1 MPRPARSR
9 RVPHRAVKSG
19 KDPASLHPHERE
31 ILQRAVDAGGSY
43 TIEGLPL
50 RDMVKAAS
58 AVLELQRVR
67 LVTSTI
73 VFGPSRQPEKIPV
86 EITDAGRR
94 ALAAG

>member
-9 RVPHRAVKSG
+9 HLPHRVVMSG

-31 ILQRAVDAGGSY
+31 ILQQAVDAGGSY

-58 AVLELQRVR
+58 AVLGLQRVR

-73 VFGPSRQPEKIPV
+73 VFGQSKQPEKIPV
-86 EITDAGRR
+86 EITAEGRR
-94 ALAAG
+94 VLKSD